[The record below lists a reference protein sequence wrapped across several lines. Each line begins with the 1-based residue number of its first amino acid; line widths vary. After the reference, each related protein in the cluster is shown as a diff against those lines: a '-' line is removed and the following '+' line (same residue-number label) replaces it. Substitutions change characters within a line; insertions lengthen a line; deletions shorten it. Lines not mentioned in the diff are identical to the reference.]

1 MPSLEIRRLTPPL
14 AQDYLALFDAAF
26 TDHPGWSSCY
36 CLFYHSSEEPWR
48 EGPEVAADHR
58 AARIEQLARGEV
70 PGYLAYRDGRP
81 VGWLN
86 AGPRQAYQSL
96 RRLPEGDP
104 GDALVMCFV
113 VLPEVRNPGGRLGP
127 PRLRP
132 VGPGLPGDD
141 VGPGLPAGAHAR
153 GPVLGGRQLQG
164 AALHV
169 HRARVHD
176 LRAGRSA
183 GGAPAPVT
191 AGPRRAL
198 PRGAAGPAAGASS
211 FGHRR
216 GPAECRREPRPCH
229 IDPAW

>member
-14 AQDYLALFDAAF
+14 VQDYLALFDAAF

-113 VLPEVRNPGGRLGP
+113 VLPEVRNQGVASALLDFALSDLASRGMTSVQAYPPARMPEDLSWEAASYKGPLSMYLERGFTISERGGRP
-127 PRLRP
+127 VARRRL
-132 VGPGLPGDD
+132 
-141 VGPGLPAGAHAR
+141 
-153 GPVLGGRQLQG
+153 
-164 AALHV
+164 
-169 HRARVHD
+169 
-176 LRAGRSA
+176 
-183 GGAPAPVT
+183 
-191 AGPRRAL
+191 
-198 PRGAAGPAAGASS
+198 
-211 FGHRR
+211 
-216 GPAECRREPRPCH
+216 
-229 IDPAW
+229 